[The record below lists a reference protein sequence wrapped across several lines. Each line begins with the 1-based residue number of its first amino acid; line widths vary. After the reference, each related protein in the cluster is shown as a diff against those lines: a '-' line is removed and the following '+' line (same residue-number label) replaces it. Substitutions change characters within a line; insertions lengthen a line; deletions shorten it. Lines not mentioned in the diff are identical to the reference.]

1 MKPEVPVDREQGK
14 VQEDEQIQANAPA
27 PIEPTPTQAD
37 EAMLEGVV
45 QNAGVEQPAQQ
56 APAGQPAYTVRNP
69 NLLLPASVNY
79 GNFNNRG
86 AKTPVETAYDAG
98 TLFQVLGRTNP
109 TFKLVSEELL
119 GAKRGS
125 NPRH

>member
-27 PIEPTPTQAD
+27 PIEPTPAQAD

-56 APAGQPAYTVRNP
+56 TEQPAYTVRNP

-79 GNFNNRG
+79 RRFAQQRPTPTEVEHNLGLFWQVMADSPGASELTRNVARG
-86 AKTPVETAYDAG
+86 
-98 TLFQVLGRTNP
+98 LLRNRTNG
-109 TFKLVSEELL
+109 TQ
-119 GAKRGS
+119 G
-125 NPRH
+125 